1 MGEFSADPFVC
12 ITGRGNFS
20 TSKRGKEQIDG
31 ADLGIILAQ
40 RNDENANVMGIE
52 VLCSLSGR
60 VAWW

>member
-1 MGEFSADPFVC
+1 MGKFSADTFVHNVK
-12 ITGRGNFS
+12 GNFS

-40 RNDENANVMGIE
+40 RNDENANFMGIE

-60 VAWW
+60 VACW